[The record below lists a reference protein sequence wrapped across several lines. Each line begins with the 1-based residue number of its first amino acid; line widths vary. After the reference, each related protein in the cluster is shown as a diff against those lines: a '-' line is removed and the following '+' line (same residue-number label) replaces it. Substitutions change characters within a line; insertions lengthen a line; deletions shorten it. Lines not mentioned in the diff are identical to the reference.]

1 MYTEV
6 AEQLFNLIDNN
17 KDIRTDFFDALAVQ
31 NPKSALKSWFDDNVN
46 DNELQ
51 DLFRNGQNKE
61 GFLDWICSADG
72 GRFFMETVP
81 EINDQ
86 NIKYLPTRQKMS
98 DEQDRAI
105 YQEIEAEDSSIMN
118 QRERIRK
125 SMEDG
130 NYKSND
136 VDNDDEIQMALDAL
150 ESSEDDEL
158 NVVFDIVDGSF
169 DNEDSDDES
178 DIGSDE
184 VNMVFDI
191 IDGSEDDSSDEDF
204 EDGFE
209 DDSSDEDFED
219 GSEDDGHGYDEEED
233 VQHKKRIYLDHH
245 VNKVVEEI
253 DKEEKIDRYVHKK
266 YYVMKK
272 KELVSTENLNKL
284 EDELDAKNISYY
296 DFGKNDTIAIKI
308 YTQNEV
314 QLNRIFEKLDF
325 KARCVDIA
333 HYTDDWYS

>member
-1 MYTEV
+1 MNTDYSEV
-6 AEQLFNLIDNN
+6 AEQIFNLIDND
-17 KDIRTDFFDALAVQ
+17 KDIRNDFFDAMAVQ
-31 NPKSALKSWFDDNVN
+31 DQKTAIESWFNDNVN

-51 DLFRNGQNKE
+51 DLFKNGQNKE
-61 GFLDWICSADG
+61 GFLNWICG
-72 GRFFMETVP
+72 QPGNQFFTKTVP

-86 NIKYLPTRQKMS
+86 NINYLPTKQNMS
-98 DEQDRAI
+98 DEQDRDI
-105 YQEIEAEDSSIMN
+105 CQEIESEDSSIMN
-118 QRERIRK
+118 YREHIRK
-125 SMEDG
+125 SMSDG
-130 NYKSND
+130 EYKSD
-136 VDNDDEIQMALDAL
+136 EIDNDDEIQMAIDAL
-150 ESSEDDEL
+150 DSSEDDV
-158 NVVFDIVDGSF
+158 NIVF
-169 DNEDSDDES
+169 N
-178 DIGSDE
+178 
-184 VNMVFDI
+184 I

-204 EDGFE
+204 D
-209 DDSSDEDFED
+209 D
-219 GSEDDGHGYDEEED
+219 GSEDDGHKYDEEEDED

-272 KELVSTENLNKL
+272 KELISTENLNRL
-284 EDELDAKNISYY
+284 EDELDSKNISYY

-333 HYTDDWYS
+333 HYTDNWYS

>member
-6 AEQLFNLIDNN
+6 AEQLFNLIDND
-17 KDIRTDFFDALAVQ
+17 KDIRNDFFDALAVQ
-31 NPKSALKSWFDDNVN
+31 NQKPAVRSWFNDNVN

-51 DLFRNGQNKE
+51 DLFKNGQNKE
-61 GFLDWICSADG
+61 GFLDWICSDSG

-86 NIKYLPTRQKMS
+86 NIKYLPTKQNMS
-98 DEQDRAI
+98 DEQDRDI
-105 YQEIEAEDSSIMN
+105 CQEIESEDSSIMN
-118 QRERIRK
+118 YREHIRK
-125 SMEDG
+125 SMSDG
-130 NYKSND
+130 EYKSD
-136 VDNDDEIQMALDAL
+136 EIDNDDEIQMAIDAL
-150 ESSEDDEL
+150 DSSEDDDV
-158 NVVFDIVDGSF
+158 NIVF
-169 DNEDSDDES
+169 N
-178 DIGSDE
+178 
-184 VNMVFDI
+184 I

-204 EDGFE
+204 D
-209 DDSSDEDFED
+209 D
-219 GSEDDGHGYDEEED
+219 GSEDDGHKYDEEEEEDED

-272 KELVSTENLNKL
+272 KELISTENLNRL
-284 EDELDAKNISYY
+284 EDELDSKNISYY

-333 HYTDDWYS
+333 HYTDNWYS

>member
-1 MYTEV
+1 MNTDYSEV
-6 AEQLFNLIDNN
+6 AEQIFNLIDND
-17 KDIRTDFFDALAVQ
+17 KDIRNDFFDAIAVQ
-31 NPKSALKSWFDDNVN
+31 DQKTAIESWFNDNVN

-51 DLFRNGQNKE
+51 DLFKNGQNKE
-61 GFLDWICSADG
+61 GFLNWICG
-72 GRFFMETVP
+72 QPGNLFFTKTVP

-86 NIKYLPTRQKMS
+86 NIKYLPTKQNMS
-98 DEQDRAI
+98 DKQDRDI
-105 YQEIEAEDSSIMN
+105 CQEIESEDSSIMN
-118 QRERIRK
+118 YKEHIRK
-125 SMEDG
+125 SMSDG
-130 NYKSND
+130 EYKSD
-136 VDNDDEIQMALDAL
+136 EIDNDDEIQMAIDAL
-150 ESSEDDEL
+150 DSSEDDDV
-158 NVVFDIVDGSF
+158 NIVF
-169 DNEDSDDES
+169 N
-178 DIGSDE
+178 
-184 VNMVFDI
+184 I

-204 EDGFE
+204 D
-209 DDSSDEDFED
+209 D
-219 GSEDDGHGYDEEED
+219 GSEDDGHEYDEEED
-233 VQHKKRIYLDHH
+233 ENVQHKKRIYLDHH

-272 KELVSTENLNKL
+272 KELISTENLNRL
-284 EDELDAKNISYY
+284 EDELDSKNISYY

>member
-1 MYTEV
+1 MNTDYSEV
-6 AEQLFNLIDNN
+6 AEQIFNLIDND
-17 KDIRTDFFDALAVQ
+17 KDIRNDFFDAMAVQ
-31 NPKSALKSWFDDNVN
+31 DQKTAIESWFNDNVN

-51 DLFRNGQNKE
+51 DLFKNGQNKE
-61 GFLDWICSADG
+61 GFLNWICG
-72 GRFFMETVP
+72 QPGNLFFTKTVP

-86 NIKYLPTRQKMS
+86 NIKYLPTKQNMS
-98 DEQDRAI
+98 DEQDRDI
-105 YQEIEAEDSSIMN
+105 CQEIESEDSSIMN
-118 QRERIRK
+118 YREHIRK
-125 SMEDG
+125 SMSDG
-130 NYKSND
+130 EYKSD
-136 VDNDDEIQMALDAL
+136 EIDNDDEIQMAIDAL
-150 ESSEDDEL
+150 DSSEDDDV
-158 NVVFDIVDGSF
+158 NIVF
-169 DNEDSDDES
+169 N
-178 DIGSDE
+178 
-184 VNMVFDI
+184 I

-204 EDGFE
+204 D
-209 DDSSDEDFED
+209 D
-219 GSEDDGHGYDEEED
+219 GSEDDGHEYDEEEDED

-272 KELVSTENLNKL
+272 KELISTENLNRL
-284 EDELDAKNISYY
+284 EDELDSKNISYY

-333 HYTDDWYS
+333 HYTDNWYS

>member
-1 MYTEV
+1 MNTDYSEV
-6 AEQLFNLIDNN
+6 AEQIFNLIDND
-17 KDIRTDFFDALAVQ
+17 KDIRNDFFDAMAVQ
-31 NPKSALKSWFDDNVN
+31 DQKTAIESWFNDNVN

-51 DLFRNGQNKE
+51 DLFKNGQNKE
-61 GFLDWICSADG
+61 GFLNWICG
-72 GRFFMETVP
+72 QPGNLFFTKTVP

-86 NIKYLPTRQKMS
+86 NIKYLPTKQNMS
-98 DEQDRAI
+98 DEQDRDI
-105 YQEIEAEDSSIMN
+105 CQEIESEDSSIMN
-118 QRERIRK
+118 YREHIRK
-125 SMEDG
+125 SMSDG
-130 NYKSND
+130 EYKSD
-136 VDNDDEIQMALDAL
+136 EIDNDDEIQMAIDAL
-150 ESSEDDEL
+150 DSSEDDDV
-158 NVVFDIVDGSF
+158 NIVF
-169 DNEDSDDES
+169 N
-178 DIGSDE
+178 
-184 VNMVFDI
+184 I

-204 EDGFE
+204 D
-209 DDSSDEDFED
+209 D
-219 GSEDDGHGYDEEED
+219 GSEDDGHKYDEEEDED

-272 KELVSTENLNKL
+272 KELISTENLNRL
-284 EDELDAKNISYY
+284 EDELDSKNISYY

>member
-1 MYTEV
+1 MNTDYSEV
-6 AEQLFNLIDNN
+6 AEQIFNLIDND
-17 KDIRTDFFDALAVQ
+17 KDIRNDFFDAMAVQ
-31 NPKSALKSWFDDNVN
+31 DQKTAIESWFNDNVN

-51 DLFRNGQNKE
+51 DLFKNGQNKE
-61 GFLDWICSADG
+61 GFLNWICG
-72 GRFFMETVP
+72 QPGNQFFTKTVP

-86 NIKYLPTRQKMS
+86 NIKYLPTKQNMS
-98 DEQDRAI
+98 DEQDRDI
-105 YQEIEAEDSSIMN
+105 CQEIESEDSSIMN
-118 QRERIRK
+118 YREHIRK
-125 SMEDG
+125 SMSDG
-130 NYKSND
+130 EYKSD
-136 VDNDDEIQMALDAL
+136 EIDNDDEIQMAIDAL
-150 ESSEDDEL
+150 DSSEDDDV
-158 NVVFDIVDGSF
+158 NIVF
-169 DNEDSDDES
+169 N
-178 DIGSDE
+178 
-184 VNMVFDI
+184 I

-204 EDGFE
+204 D
-209 DDSSDEDFED
+209 D
-219 GSEDDGHGYDEEED
+219 GSEDDGHKYDEEED
-233 VQHKKRIYLDHH
+233 EDIQHKKRIYLDHH

-272 KELVSTENLNKL
+272 KELISTENLNRL
-284 EDELDAKNISYY
+284 EDELDSKNISYY

>member
-1 MYTEV
+1 MNTDYSEV
-6 AEQLFNLIDNN
+6 AEQIFNLIDND
-17 KDIRTDFFDALAVQ
+17 KDIRNDFFDAMAVQ
-31 NPKSALKSWFDDNVN
+31 DQKTAIESWFNDNVN

-51 DLFRNGQNKE
+51 DLFKNGQNKE
-61 GFLDWICSADG
+61 GFLNWICG
-72 GRFFMETVP
+72 QPGNQFFTKTVP

-86 NIKYLPTRQKMS
+86 NINYLPTKQNMS
-98 DEQDRAI
+98 DEQDRDI
-105 YQEIEAEDSSIMN
+105 CQEIESEDSSIMN
-118 QRERIRK
+118 YREHIRK
-125 SMEDG
+125 SMSDG
-130 NYKSND
+130 EYKSD
-136 VDNDDEIQMALDAL
+136 EIDNDDEIQMAIDAL
-150 ESSEDDEL
+150 DSSEDDDV
-158 NVVFDIVDGSF
+158 NIVF
-169 DNEDSDDES
+169 N
-178 DIGSDE
+178 
-184 VNMVFDI
+184 I

-204 EDGFE
+204 D
-209 DDSSDEDFED
+209 D
-219 GSEDDGHGYDEEED
+219 GSEDDGHKYDEEEDEDED

-272 KELVSTENLNKL
+272 KELISTENLNRL
-284 EDELDAKNISYY
+284 EDELDSKNISYY

>member
-1 MYTEV
+1 MNTDYSEV
-6 AEQLFNLIDNN
+6 AEQIFNLIDND
-17 KDIRTDFFDALAVQ
+17 KDIRNDFFDAMAVQ
-31 NPKSALKSWFDDNVN
+31 DQKTAIESWFNDNVN

-51 DLFRNGQNKE
+51 DLFKNGQNKE
-61 GFLDWICSADG
+61 GFLNWICG
-72 GRFFMETVP
+72 QPGNLFFMKTVP

-86 NIKYLPTRQKMS
+86 NIKYLPTKQNMS
-98 DEQDRAI
+98 DKQDRDI
-105 YQEIEAEDSSIMN
+105 CQEIESEDSSIMN
-118 QRERIRK
+118 YREHIRK
-125 SMEDG
+125 SMSDG
-130 NYKSND
+130 EYKSD
-136 VDNDDEIQMALDAL
+136 EIDNDDEIQMAIDAL
-150 ESSEDDEL
+150 DSSEDDDV
-158 NVVFDIVDGSF
+158 NIVF
-169 DNEDSDDES
+169 N
-178 DIGSDE
+178 
-184 VNMVFDI
+184 I

-204 EDGFE
+204 D
-209 DDSSDEDFED
+209 D
-219 GSEDDGHGYDEEED
+219 GSEDDGHEYDEEEDED

-272 KELVSTENLNKL
+272 KELISTENLNRL
-284 EDELDAKNISYY
+284 EDELDSKNISYY

>member
-1 MYTEV
+1 MNTDYSEV
-6 AEQLFNLIDNN
+6 AEQIFNLIDND
-17 KDIRTDFFDALAVQ
+17 KDIRNDFFDAMAVQ
-31 NPKSALKSWFDDNVN
+31 DQKTAIESWFNDNVN

-51 DLFRNGQNKE
+51 DLFKNGQNKE
-61 GFLDWICSADG
+61 GFLDWICG
-72 GRFFMETVP
+72 QPGNLFFTKTVP

-86 NIKYLPTRQKMS
+86 NIKYLPTKQNMS
-98 DEQDRAI
+98 DEQDRDI
-105 YQEIEAEDSSIMN
+105 CQEIESEDSSIMN
-118 QRERIRK
+118 YREHIRK
-125 SMEDG
+125 SMSDG
-130 NYKSND
+130 EYKSD
-136 VDNDDEIQMALDAL
+136 EIDNDDEIQMAIDAMD
-150 ESSEDDEL
+150 SSEDDDV
-158 NVVFDIVDGSF
+158 NIVF
-169 DNEDSDDES
+169 N
-178 DIGSDE
+178 
-184 VNMVFDI
+184 I

-204 EDGFE
+204 D
-209 DDSSDEDFED
+209 D
-219 GSEDDGHGYDEEED
+219 GSEDDGHKYDEDEDED

-272 KELVSTENLNKL
+272 KELISTENLNRL
-284 EDELDAKNISYY
+284 EDELDSKNISYY

>member
-1 MYTEV
+1 MIWPPDFLVDKYTNFQRISSMNTDYSEV
-6 AEQLFNLIDNN
+6 AEQIFNLIDND
-17 KDIRTDFFDALAVQ
+17 KDIRNDFFDAMAVQ
-31 NPKSALKSWFDDNVN
+31 DQKTAIESWFNDNVN

-51 DLFRNGQNKE
+51 DLFKNGQNKE
-61 GFLDWICSADG
+61 GFLNWICG
-72 GRFFMETVP
+72 QPGNQFFTKTVP

-86 NIKYLPTRQKMS
+86 NIKYLPTKQNMS
-98 DEQDRAI
+98 DEQDRDI
-105 YQEIEAEDSSIMN
+105 CQEIESEDSSIMN
-118 QRERIRK
+118 YREHIRK
-125 SMEDG
+125 SMSDG
-130 NYKSND
+130 EYKSD
-136 VDNDDEIQMALDAL
+136 EIDNDDEIQMAIDAL
-150 ESSEDDEL
+150 DSSEDDDV
-158 NVVFDIVDGSF
+158 NIVF
-169 DNEDSDDES
+169 N
-178 DIGSDE
+178 
-184 VNMVFDI
+184 I

-204 EDGFE
+204 D
-209 DDSSDEDFED
+209 D
-219 GSEDDGHGYDEEED
+219 GSEDDGHEYDEEEDED

-272 KELVSTENLNKL
+272 KELISTENLNRL
-284 EDELDAKNISYY
+284 EDELDSKNISYY

-333 HYTDDWYS
+333 HYTDNWYS

>member
-1 MYTEV
+1 MNTDYSEV
-6 AEQLFNLIDNN
+6 AEQIFNLIDND
-17 KDIRTDFFDALAVQ
+17 KDIRNDFFDAMAVQ
-31 NPKSALKSWFDDNVN
+31 DQKTAIESWFNDNVN
-46 DNELQ
+46 DNEHQ
-51 DLFRNGQNKE
+51 DLLKNGQNKE
-61 GFLDWICSADG
+61 GFLNWICG
-72 GRFFMETVP
+72 QPGNLFFTKTVP

-86 NIKYLPTRQKMS
+86 NIKYLPTKQNMS
-98 DEQDRAI
+98 DEQDRDI
-105 YQEIEAEDSSIMN
+105 CQEIESEDSSIMN
-118 QRERIRK
+118 YREHIRK
-125 SMEDG
+125 SMSDG
-130 NYKSND
+130 EYKSD
-136 VDNDDEIQMALDAL
+136 EIDNDDEIQMAIDAL
-150 ESSEDDEL
+150 DSSEDDDV
-158 NVVFDIVDGSF
+158 NIVF
-169 DNEDSDDES
+169 N
-178 DIGSDE
+178 
-184 VNMVFDI
+184 I

-204 EDGFE
+204 D
-209 DDSSDEDFED
+209 D
-219 GSEDDGHGYDEEED
+219 GSEDDGHEYDEEEDED

-272 KELVSTENLNKL
+272 KELISTENLNRL
-284 EDELDAKNISYY
+284 EDELDSKNISYY

>member
-1 MYTEV
+1 MIWPPDFLVDKYTNFQRISSMNTDYSEV
-6 AEQLFNLIDNN
+6 AEQIFNLIDND
-17 KDIRTDFFDALAVQ
+17 KDIRNDFFDAMAVQ
-31 NPKSALKSWFDDNVN
+31 DQKTAIESWFNDNVN

-51 DLFRNGQNKE
+51 DLFKNGQNKE
-61 GFLDWICSADG
+61 GFLNWICG
-72 GRFFMETVP
+72 QPGNLFFMKTVP

-86 NIKYLPTRQKMS
+86 NIKYLPTKQNMS
-98 DEQDRAI
+98 DEQDRDI
-105 YQEIEAEDSSIMN
+105 CQEIESEDSSIMN
-118 QRERIRK
+118 YREHIRK
-125 SMEDG
+125 SMSDG
-130 NYKSND
+130 EYKSD
-136 VDNDDEIQMALDAL
+136 EIDNDDEIQMAIDAL
-150 ESSEDDEL
+150 DSSEDDDV
-158 NVVFDIVDGSF
+158 NIVF
-169 DNEDSDDES
+169 N
-178 DIGSDE
+178 
-184 VNMVFDI
+184 I

-204 EDGFE
+204 D
-209 DDSSDEDFED
+209 D
-219 GSEDDGHGYDEEED
+219 GSEDDGHEYDEEEDED

-272 KELVSTENLNKL
+272 KELISTENLNRL
-284 EDELDAKNISYY
+284 EDELDSKNISYY

-333 HYTDDWYS
+333 HYTDNWYS

>member
-1 MYTEV
+1 MIWPPDFLVDKYTNFQRISSMNTDYSEV
-6 AEQLFNLIDNN
+6 AEQIFNLIDNN
-17 KDIRTDFFDALAVQ
+17 KDIRNDFFDAMAVQ
-31 NPKSALKSWFDDNVN
+31 DQKTAIESWFNDNVN

-51 DLFRNGQNKE
+51 DLFKNGQNKE
-61 GFLDWICSADG
+61 GFLDWICEQPG
-72 GRFFMETVP
+72 NLFFMKTVP

-86 NIKYLPTRQKMS
+86 NIKYLPTKQNMS
-98 DEQDRAI
+98 DEQDRDI
-105 YQEIEAEDSSIMN
+105 CQEIESEDSSIMN
-118 QRERIRK
+118 YREHIRK
-125 SMEDG
+125 SMSDG
-130 NYKSND
+130 EYKSD
-136 VDNDDEIQMALDAL
+136 EIDNDDEIQMAIDAL
-150 ESSEDDEL
+150 DSSEDDDV
-158 NVVFDIVDGSF
+158 NIVF
-169 DNEDSDDES
+169 N
-178 DIGSDE
+178 
-184 VNMVFDI
+184 I

-204 EDGFE
+204 D
-209 DDSSDEDFED
+209 D
-219 GSEDDGHGYDEEED
+219 GSEDDGHEYDEEEDED

-272 KELVSTENLNKL
+272 KELISTENLNRL
-284 EDELDAKNISYY
+284 EDELDSKNISYY

>member
-1 MYTEV
+1 MNTDYSEV
-6 AEQLFNLIDNN
+6 AEQIFNLIDND
-17 KDIRTDFFDALAVQ
+17 KDIRNDFFDAMAVQ
-31 NPKSALKSWFDDNVN
+31 DQKTAIESWFNDNVN
-46 DNELQ
+46 DIELQ
-51 DLFRNGQNKE
+51 DLFKNGQNKE
-61 GFLDWICSADG
+61 GFLDWICG
-72 GRFFMETVP
+72 QPGNLFFTKTVP

-86 NIKYLPTRQKMS
+86 NIKYLPTKQNMS
-98 DEQDRAI
+98 DEQDRDI
-105 YQEIEAEDSSIMN
+105 CQEIESEDSSIMN
-118 QRERIRK
+118 YREHIRK
-125 SMEDG
+125 SMSDG
-130 NYKSND
+130 EYKSD
-136 VDNDDEIQMALDAL
+136 EIDNDDEIQMAIDAL
-150 ESSEDDEL
+150 DSSEDDDV
-158 NVVFDIVDGSF
+158 NIVF
-169 DNEDSDDES
+169 N
-178 DIGSDE
+178 
-184 VNMVFDI
+184 I

-204 EDGFE
+204 D
-209 DDSSDEDFED
+209 D
-219 GSEDDGHGYDEEED
+219 GSEDDGHEYDEEED

-272 KELVSTENLNKL
+272 KELISTENLNRL
-284 EDELDAKNISYY
+284 EDELDSKNISYY

>member
-1 MYTEV
+1 MNTDYSEV
-6 AEQLFNLIDNN
+6 AEQIFNLIDND
-17 KDIRTDFFDALAVQ
+17 KDIRNDFFDAMAVQ
-31 NPKSALKSWFDDNVN
+31 DQKTAIESWFNDNVN

-51 DLFRNGQNKE
+51 DLFKTGQNKE
-61 GFLDWICSADG
+61 GFLNWICG
-72 GRFFMETVP
+72 QPGNLFFMKTVP

-86 NIKYLPTRQKMS
+86 NIKYLPTKQNMS
-98 DEQDRAI
+98 DEQDRDI
-105 YQEIEAEDSSIMN
+105 CQEIESEDSSIMN
-118 QRERIRK
+118 YREHIRK
-125 SMEDG
+125 SMSDG
-130 NYKSND
+130 EYKSD
-136 VDNDDEIQMALDAL
+136 EIDNDDEIQMAIDAL
-150 ESSEDDEL
+150 DSSEDDDV
-158 NVVFDIVDGSF
+158 NIVF
-169 DNEDSDDES
+169 N
-178 DIGSDE
+178 
-184 VNMVFDI
+184 I

-204 EDGFE
+204 D
-209 DDSSDEDFED
+209 D
-219 GSEDDGHGYDEEED
+219 GSEDDGHEYDEEEDED

-272 KELVSTENLNKL
+272 KELISTENLNRL
-284 EDELDAKNISYY
+284 EDELDSKNISYY

-333 HYTDDWYS
+333 HYTDNWYS

>member
-1 MYTEV
+1 MNTDYSEV
-6 AEQLFNLIDNN
+6 AEQIFNLIDND
-17 KDIRTDFFDALAVQ
+17 KDIRNDFFDAMAVQ
-31 NPKSALKSWFDDNVN
+31 DQKTAIESWFNDNVN

-51 DLFRNGQNKE
+51 DLFKNGQNKE
-61 GFLDWICSADG
+61 GFLNWICG
-72 GRFFMETVP
+72 QPGNQFFTKTVP

-86 NIKYLPTRQKMS
+86 NINYLPTKQNMS
-98 DEQDRAI
+98 DEQDRDI
-105 YQEIEAEDSSIMN
+105 CQEIESEDSSIMN
-118 QRERIRK
+118 YREHIRK
-125 SMEDG
+125 SMSDG
-130 NYKSND
+130 EYKSD
-136 VDNDDEIQMALDAL
+136 EIDNDDEIQMAIDAL
-150 ESSEDDEL
+150 DSSEDDV
-158 NVVFDIVDGSF
+158 NIVF
-169 DNEDSDDES
+169 N
-178 DIGSDE
+178 
-184 VNMVFDI
+184 I

-204 EDGFE
+204 D
-209 DDSSDEDFED
+209 D
-219 GSEDDGHGYDEEED
+219 GSEDDGHKYDEEEDED

-272 KELVSTENLNKL
+272 KELISTENLNRL
-284 EDELDAKNISYY
+284 EDELDSKNISYY

>member
-1 MYTEV
+1 MNTDYSEV
-6 AEQLFNLIDNN
+6 AEQIFNLIDND
-17 KDIRTDFFDALAVQ
+17 KDIRNDFFDAMAVQ
-31 NPKSALKSWFDDNVN
+31 DQKTAIESWFNDNVN

-51 DLFRNGQNKE
+51 DLFKNGQNKE
-61 GFLDWICSADG
+61 GFLDWICG
-72 GRFFMETVP
+72 QPGNLFFTKTVP

-86 NIKYLPTRQKMS
+86 NIKYLPTKQNMS
-98 DEQDRAI
+98 DEQDRDI
-105 YQEIEAEDSSIMN
+105 CQEIESEDSSIMN
-118 QRERIRK
+118 YREHIRK
-125 SMEDG
+125 SMSDG
-130 NYKSND
+130 EYKSD
-136 VDNDDEIQMALDAL
+136 EIDNDDEIQMAIDAL
-150 ESSEDDEL
+150 DSSEDDDV
-158 NVVFDIVDGSF
+158 NIVF
-169 DNEDSDDES
+169 N
-178 DIGSDE
+178 
-184 VNMVFDI
+184 I
-191 IDGSEDDSSDEDF
+191 IDGSEDDSSDKDF
-204 EDGFE
+204 D
-209 DDSSDEDFED
+209 D
-219 GSEDDGHGYDEEED
+219 GSEDDGHEYDEEEDED

-272 KELVSTENLNKL
+272 KELISTENLNRL
-284 EDELDAKNISYY
+284 EDELDSKNISYY

>member
-1 MYTEV
+1 MNTDYSEV
-6 AEQLFNLIDNN
+6 AEQIFNLIDND
-17 KDIRTDFFDALAVQ
+17 KDIRNDFFDAMAVQ
-31 NPKSALKSWFDDNVN
+31 DQKTAIESWFNDNVN

-51 DLFRNGQNKE
+51 DLFKNGQNKE
-61 GFLDWICSADG
+61 GFLDWICG
-72 GRFFMETVP
+72 QPGNLFFTKTVP

-86 NIKYLPTRQKMS
+86 NIKYLPTKQNMS
-98 DEQDRAI
+98 DEQDRDI
-105 YQEIEAEDSSIMN
+105 CQEIESEDSSIMN
-118 QRERIRK
+118 YREHIRK
-125 SMEDG
+125 SMSDG
-130 NYKSND
+130 EYKSD
-136 VDNDDEIQMALDAL
+136 EIDNDDEIQMAIDAL
-150 ESSEDDEL
+150 DSSEDDDV
-158 NVVFDIVDGSF
+158 NIVF
-169 DNEDSDDES
+169 N
-178 DIGSDE
+178 
-184 VNMVFDI
+184 I

-204 EDGFE
+204 D
-209 DDSSDEDFED
+209 D
-219 GSEDDGHGYDEEED
+219 GSEDDGHKYDEEEDEDED

-272 KELVSTENLNKL
+272 KELISTENLNRL
-284 EDELDAKNISYY
+284 EDELDSKNISYY

-333 HYTDDWYS
+333 HYTDNWYS

>member
-1 MYTEV
+1 MNTDYSEV
-6 AEQLFNLIDNN
+6 AEQIFNLIDND
-17 KDIRTDFFDALAVQ
+17 KDIRNDFFDAMAVQ
-31 NPKSALKSWFDDNVN
+31 DQKTAIESWFNDNVN

-51 DLFRNGQNKE
+51 DLFKNGQNKE
-61 GFLDWICSADG
+61 GFLNWICG
-72 GRFFMETVP
+72 QPGNLFFMKTVP

-86 NIKYLPTRQKMS
+86 NIKYLPTKQNMS
-98 DEQDRAI
+98 DEQDRDI
-105 YQEIEAEDSSIMN
+105 CQEIESEDSSIMN
-118 QRERIRK
+118 YREHIRK
-125 SMEDG
+125 SMSDG
-130 NYKSND
+130 EYKSD
-136 VDNDDEIQMALDAL
+136 EIDNDDEIQMAIDAL
-150 ESSEDDEL
+150 DSSEDDDV
-158 NVVFDIVDGSF
+158 NIVF
-169 DNEDSDDES
+169 N
-178 DIGSDE
+178 
-184 VNMVFDI
+184 I

-204 EDGFE
+204 D
-209 DDSSDEDFED
+209 D
-219 GSEDDGHGYDEEED
+219 GSEDDGHEYDEEED
-233 VQHKKRIYLDHH
+233 EDIQHKKRIYLDHH

-272 KELVSTENLNKL
+272 KELISTENLNRL
-284 EDELDAKNISYY
+284 EDELDSKNISYY

>member
-1 MYTEV
+1 MNTDYSEV
-6 AEQLFNLIDNN
+6 AEQIFNLIDND
-17 KDIRTDFFDALAVQ
+17 KDIRNDFFDAMAVQ
-31 NPKSALKSWFDDNVN
+31 DQKTAIESWFNDNVN

-51 DLFRNGQNKE
+51 DLFKNGQNKE
-61 GFLDWICSADG
+61 GFLNWICG
-72 GRFFMETVP
+72 QPGNLFFMKTVP

-86 NIKYLPTRQKMS
+86 NIKYLPTKQNMS
-98 DEQDRAI
+98 DEQDRDI
-105 YQEIEAEDSSIMN
+105 CQEIESEDSSIMN
-118 QRERIRK
+118 YREHIRK
-125 SMEDG
+125 SMSDG
-130 NYKSND
+130 EYKSD
-136 VDNDDEIQMALDAL
+136 EIDNDDEIQMAIDAL
-150 ESSEDDEL
+150 DSSEDDDV
-158 NVVFDIVDGSF
+158 NIVF
-169 DNEDSDDES
+169 N
-178 DIGSDE
+178 
-184 VNMVFDI
+184 I

-204 EDGFE
+204 D
-209 DDSSDEDFED
+209 D
-219 GSEDDGHGYDEEED
+219 GSEDDGHKYDEEEDEDED

-272 KELVSTENLNKL
+272 KELISTENLNRL
-284 EDELDAKNISYY
+284 EDELDSKNISYY

>member
-1 MYTEV
+1 MNTDYSEV
-6 AEQLFNLIDNN
+6 AEQIFNLIDND
-17 KDIRTDFFDALAVQ
+17 KDIRNDFFDAMAVQ
-31 NPKSALKSWFDDNVN
+31 DQKTAIESWFNDNVN

-51 DLFRNGQNKE
+51 DLFKNGQNKE
-61 GFLDWICSADG
+61 GFLNWICG
-72 GRFFMETVP
+72 QPGNLFFMKTVP

-86 NIKYLPTRQKMS
+86 NIKYLPTKQNMS
-98 DEQDRAI
+98 DEQDRDI
-105 YQEIEAEDSSIMN
+105 CQEIESEDSSIMN
-118 QRERIRK
+118 YREHIRK
-125 SMEDG
+125 SMSDG
-130 NYKSND
+130 EYKSD
-136 VDNDDEIQMALDAL
+136 EIDNDDEIQMAIDAL
-150 ESSEDDEL
+150 DSSEDDDV
-158 NVVFDIVDGSF
+158 NIVF
-169 DNEDSDDES
+169 N
-178 DIGSDE
+178 
-184 VNMVFDI
+184 I

-204 EDGFE
+204 D
-209 DDSSDEDFED
+209 D
-219 GSEDDGHGYDEEED
+219 GSEDDGHKYDEDED

-272 KELVSTENLNKL
+272 KELISTENLNRL
-284 EDELDAKNISYY
+284 EDELDSKNISYY

-333 HYTDDWYS
+333 HYTDNWYS

>member
-1 MYTEV
+1 MNTDYSEV
-6 AEQLFNLIDNN
+6 AEQIFNLIDNN
-17 KDIRTDFFDALAVQ
+17 KDIRNDFFDAMAVQ
-31 NPKSALKSWFDDNVN
+31 DQKTAIESWFNDNVN

-51 DLFRNGQNKE
+51 DLFKNGQNKE
-61 GFLDWICSADG
+61 GFLNWICG
-72 GRFFMETVP
+72 QPGNLFFMKTVP

-86 NIKYLPTRQKMS
+86 NIKYLPTKQNMS
-98 DEQDRAI
+98 DKQDRDI
-105 YQEIEAEDSSIMN
+105 CQEIESEDSSIMN
-118 QRERIRK
+118 YREHIRK
-125 SMEDG
+125 SMSDG
-130 NYKSND
+130 EYKSD
-136 VDNDDEIQMALDAL
+136 EIDNDDEIQMAIDAL
-150 ESSEDDEL
+150 DSSEDDDV
-158 NVVFDIVDGSF
+158 NIVF
-169 DNEDSDDES
+169 N
-178 DIGSDE
+178 
-184 VNMVFDI
+184 I

-204 EDGFE
+204 D
-209 DDSSDEDFED
+209 D
-219 GSEDDGHGYDEEED
+219 GSEDDGHEYDEEED
-233 VQHKKRIYLDHH
+233 ENVQHKKRIYLDHH

-272 KELVSTENLNKL
+272 KELISTENLNRL
-284 EDELDAKNISYY
+284 EDELDSKNISYY

>member
-1 MYTEV
+1 MNTDYSEV
-6 AEQLFNLIDNN
+6 AEQIFNLIDND
-17 KDIRTDFFDALAVQ
+17 KDIRNDFFDAMAVQ
-31 NPKSALKSWFDDNVN
+31 DQKTAIESWFNDNVN

-51 DLFRNGQNKE
+51 DLFKNGQNKE
-61 GFLDWICSADG
+61 GFLDWICG
-72 GRFFMETVP
+72 QPGNLFFTKTVP

-86 NIKYLPTRQKMS
+86 NIKYLPTKQNMS
-98 DEQDRAI
+98 DEQDRDI
-105 YQEIEAEDSSIMN
+105 CQEIESEDSSIMN
-118 QRERIRK
+118 YSEHIRK
-125 SMEDG
+125 SMSDG
-130 NYKSND
+130 EYKSD
-136 VDNDDEIQMALDAL
+136 EIDNDDEIQMAIDAMD
-150 ESSEDDEL
+150 SSEDDDV
-158 NVVFDIVDGSF
+158 NIVF
-169 DNEDSDDES
+169 N
-178 DIGSDE
+178 
-184 VNMVFDI
+184 I

-204 EDGFE
+204 D
-209 DDSSDEDFED
+209 D
-219 GSEDDGHGYDEEED
+219 GSEDDGHEYDEEED

-253 DKEEKIDRYVHKK
+253 DKEEKIDRFAHKK

-272 KELVSTENLNKL
+272 KELLSTENLNRL
-284 EDELDAKNISYY
+284 EDELDSKNISYY

>member
-1 MYTEV
+1 MNTDYSEV
-6 AEQLFNLIDNN
+6 AEQIFNLIDND
-17 KDIRTDFFDALAVQ
+17 KDIRNDFFDAMAVQ
-31 NPKSALKSWFDDNVN
+31 DQKTAIESWFNDNVN

-51 DLFRNGQNKE
+51 DLFKNGQNKE
-61 GFLDWICSADG
+61 GFLNWICG
-72 GRFFMETVP
+72 QPGNLFFTKTVP

-86 NIKYLPTRQKMS
+86 NIKYLPTKQKMS
-98 DEQDRAI
+98 DEQDRDI
-105 YQEIEAEDSSIMN
+105 CQEIESEDSSIMN
-118 QRERIRK
+118 YREHIRK
-125 SMEDG
+125 SMSDG
-130 NYKSND
+130 EYKSD
-136 VDNDDEIQMALDAL
+136 EIDNDDEIQMAIDAL
-150 ESSEDDEL
+150 DSSEDDDV
-158 NVVFDIVDGSF
+158 NIVF
-169 DNEDSDDES
+169 N
-178 DIGSDE
+178 
-184 VNMVFDI
+184 I

-204 EDGFE
+204 D
-209 DDSSDEDFED
+209 D
-219 GSEDDGHGYDEEED
+219 GSEDDGHKYDEEEDEEED

-272 KELVSTENLNKL
+272 KELISTENLNRL
-284 EDELDAKNISYY
+284 EDELDSKNISYY

-333 HYTDDWYS
+333 HYTDNWYS

>member
-1 MYTEV
+1 MNTDYSEV
-6 AEQLFNLIDNN
+6 AEQIFNLIDND
-17 KDIRTDFFDALAVQ
+17 KDIRNDFFDAMAVQ
-31 NPKSALKSWFDDNVN
+31 DQKTAIESWFNDNVN

-51 DLFRNGQNKE
+51 DLFKNGQNKE
-61 GFLDWICSADG
+61 GFLDWICG
-72 GRFFMETVP
+72 QPGNLFFMKTVP

-86 NIKYLPTRQKMS
+86 NIKYLPTKQNMS
-98 DEQDRAI
+98 DEQDRDI
-105 YQEIEAEDSSIMN
+105 CQEIESEDSSIMN
-118 QRERIRK
+118 YREHIRK
-125 SMEDG
+125 SMSDG
-130 NYKSND
+130 EYKSD
-136 VDNDDEIQMALDAL
+136 EIDNDDEIQMAIDAQD
-150 ESSEDDEL
+150 SSEEDDV
-158 NVVFDIVDGSF
+158 NIVF
-169 DNEDSDDES
+169 N
-178 DIGSDE
+178 
-184 VNMVFDI
+184 I

-204 EDGFE
+204 D
-209 DDSSDEDFED
+209 D
-219 GSEDDGHGYDEEED
+219 GSEDDGHEYDEEED
-233 VQHKKRIYLDHH
+233 EDIQHKKRIYLDHH

-272 KELVSTENLNKL
+272 KELVSTENLNRL
-284 EDELDAKNISYY
+284 EDELDSKNISYY

>member
-1 MYTEV
+1 MNTDYSEV
-6 AEQLFNLIDNN
+6 AEQIFNLIDND
-17 KDIRTDFFDALAVQ
+17 KDIRNDFFDAMAVQ
-31 NPKSALKSWFDDNVN
+31 DQKTAIKSWFNDNVN

-51 DLFRNGQNKE
+51 DLFKNGQNKE
-61 GFLDWICSADG
+61 GFLNWICG
-72 GRFFMETVP
+72 QPGNLFFMKTVP

-86 NIKYLPTRQKMS
+86 NIKYLPTKQNMS
-98 DEQDRAI
+98 DEQDRDI
-105 YQEIEAEDSSIMN
+105 CQEIESEDSSIMN
-118 QRERIRK
+118 YREHIRK
-125 SMEDG
+125 SMSDG
-130 NYKSND
+130 EYKSD
-136 VDNDDEIQMALDAL
+136 EIDNDDEIQMAIDAL
-150 ESSEDDEL
+150 DSSEDDDV
-158 NVVFDIVDGSF
+158 NIVF
-169 DNEDSDDES
+169 N
-178 DIGSDE
+178 
-184 VNMVFDI
+184 I

-204 EDGFE
+204 D
-209 DDSSDEDFED
+209 D
-219 GSEDDGHGYDEEED
+219 GSEDDGHEYDEEEDED

-272 KELVSTENLNKL
+272 KELISTENLNRL
-284 EDELDAKNISYY
+284 EDELDSKNISYY

>member
-1 MYTEV
+1 MNTDYSEV
-6 AEQLFNLIDNN
+6 AEQIFNLIDND
-17 KDIRTDFFDALAVQ
+17 KDIRNDFFDAMAVQ
-31 NPKSALKSWFDDNVN
+31 DQKTAIESWFNDNVN

-51 DLFRNGQNKE
+51 DLFKNGQNKE
-61 GFLDWICSADG
+61 EFLNWICG
-72 GRFFMETVP
+72 QPGNLFFMKTVP

-86 NIKYLPTRQKMS
+86 NIKYLPTKQNMS
-98 DEQDRAI
+98 DEQDRDI
-105 YQEIEAEDSSIMN
+105 CQEIESEDSSIMN
-118 QRERIRK
+118 YREHIRK
-125 SMEDG
+125 SMSDG
-130 NYKSND
+130 EYKSD
-136 VDNDDEIQMALDAL
+136 EIDNDDEIQMAIDAL
-150 ESSEDDEL
+150 DSSEDDDV
-158 NVVFDIVDGSF
+158 NIVF
-169 DNEDSDDES
+169 N
-178 DIGSDE
+178 
-184 VNMVFDI
+184 I

-204 EDGFE
+204 D
-209 DDSSDEDFED
+209 D
-219 GSEDDGHGYDEEED
+219 GSEDDGHEYDEEEDED

-272 KELVSTENLNKL
+272 KELISTENLNRL
-284 EDELDAKNISYY
+284 EDELDSKNISYY

>member
-1 MYTEV
+1 MNTDYSEV
-6 AEQLFNLIDNN
+6 AEQIFNLIDND
-17 KDIRTDFFDALAVQ
+17 KDIRNDFFDAMAVQ
-31 NPKSALKSWFDDNVN
+31 DQKTAIESWFNDNVN

-51 DLFRNGQNKE
+51 DLFKNGQNKE
-61 GFLDWICSADG
+61 GFLNWICG
-72 GRFFMETVP
+72 QPGNLFFTKTVP

-86 NIKYLPTRQKMS
+86 NIKYLPTKQNMS
-98 DEQDRAI
+98 DEQDRDI
-105 YQEIEAEDSSIMN
+105 CQEIESEDSSIMN
-118 QRERIRK
+118 YREHIRK
-125 SMEDG
+125 SMSDG
-130 NYKSND
+130 EYKSD
-136 VDNDDEIQMALDAL
+136 EIDNDDEIQMAIDAL
-150 ESSEDDEL
+150 DSSEDDDV
-158 NVVFDIVDGSF
+158 NIVF
-169 DNEDSDDES
+169 N
-178 DIGSDE
+178 
-184 VNMVFDI
+184 I

-204 EDGFE
+204 D
-209 DDSSDEDFED
+209 D
-219 GSEDDGHGYDEEED
+219 GSEDDGHEYDEEEEEDED

-272 KELVSTENLNKL
+272 KELISTENLNRL
-284 EDELDAKNISYY
+284 EDELDSKNISYY

>member
-1 MYTEV
+1 MNTDYSEV
-6 AEQLFNLIDNN
+6 AEQIFNLIDND
-17 KDIRTDFFDALAVQ
+17 KDIRNDFFDAMAVQ
-31 NPKSALKSWFDDNVN
+31 DQKTAIESWFNDNVN

-51 DLFRNGQNKE
+51 DLFKNGQNKE
-61 GFLDWICSADG
+61 GFLNWICG
-72 GRFFMETVP
+72 QPGNLFFMKTVP

-86 NIKYLPTRQKMS
+86 NIKYLPTKQNMS
-98 DEQDRAI
+98 DEQDRDI
-105 YQEIEAEDSSIMN
+105 CQEIESEDSSIMN
-118 QRERIRK
+118 YREHIRK
-125 SMEDG
+125 SMSDG
-130 NYKSND
+130 EYKSD
-136 VDNDDEIQMALDAL
+136 EIDNDDEIQMAIDAL
-150 ESSEDDEL
+150 DSSEDDDV
-158 NVVFDIVDGSF
+158 NIVF
-169 DNEDSDDES
+169 N
-178 DIGSDE
+178 
-184 VNMVFDI
+184 I
-191 IDGSEDDSSDEDF
+191 IDGYEDDSSDEDF
-204 EDGFE
+204 D
-209 DDSSDEDFED
+209 D
-219 GSEDDGHGYDEEED
+219 GSEDDGHEYDEEEDED

-272 KELVSTENLNKL
+272 KELISTENLNRL
-284 EDELDAKNISYY
+284 EDELDSKNISYY

>member
-1 MYTEV
+1 MNTDYSEV
-6 AEQLFNLIDNN
+6 AEQIFNLIDND
-17 KDIRTDFFDALAVQ
+17 KDIRNDFFDAMAVQ
-31 NPKSALKSWFDDNVN
+31 DQKTAIESWFNDNVN

-51 DLFRNGQNKE
+51 DLFKNGQNKE
-61 GFLDWICSADG
+61 GFLNWICG
-72 GRFFMETVP
+72 QPGNLFFTKTVP

-86 NIKYLPTRQKMS
+86 NIKYLPTKQNMS
-98 DEQDRAI
+98 DEQDRDI
-105 YQEIEAEDSSIMN
+105 CQEIESEDSSIMN
-118 QRERIRK
+118 YREHIRK
-125 SMEDG
+125 SMSDG
-130 NYKSND
+130 EYKSD
-136 VDNDDEIQMALDAL
+136 EIDNDDEIQMAIDAL
-150 ESSEDDEL
+150 DSSEDDDV
-158 NVVFDIVDGSF
+158 NIVF
-169 DNEDSDDES
+169 N
-178 DIGSDE
+178 
-184 VNMVFDI
+184 I

-204 EDGFE
+204 D
-209 DDSSDEDFED
+209 D
-219 GSEDDGHGYDEEED
+219 GSEDDGHEYDEEEDED

-272 KELVSTENLNKL
+272 KELISTENLNRL
-284 EDELDAKNISYY
+284 EDELDSKNISYY

>member
-1 MYTEV
+1 MNTDYSEV
-6 AEQLFNLIDNN
+6 AEQIFNLIDND
-17 KDIRTDFFDALAVQ
+17 KDIRNDFFDAMAVQ
-31 NPKSALKSWFDDNVN
+31 DQKTAIESWFNDNVN

-51 DLFRNGQNKE
+51 DLFKNGQNKE
-61 GFLDWICSADG
+61 GFLNWICG
-72 GRFFMETVP
+72 QPGNLFFTKTVP

-86 NIKYLPTRQKMS
+86 NIKYLPTKQNMS
-98 DEQDRAI
+98 DEQDRDI
-105 YQEIEAEDSSIMN
+105 CQEIESEDSSIMN
-118 QRERIRK
+118 YREHIRK
-125 SMEDG
+125 SMSDG
-130 NYKSND
+130 EYKSD
-136 VDNDDEIQMALDAL
+136 EIDNDDEIQMAIDAL
-150 ESSEDDEL
+150 DSSEDDDV
-158 NVVFDIVDGSF
+158 NIVF
-169 DNEDSDDES
+169 N
-178 DIGSDE
+178 
-184 VNMVFDI
+184 I

-204 EDGFE
+204 D
-209 DDSSDEDFED
+209 D
-219 GSEDDGHGYDEEED
+219 GSEDDGPEYDEEEDED

-272 KELVSTENLNKL
+272 KELISTENLNRL
-284 EDELDAKNISYY
+284 EDELDSKNISYY

>member
-1 MYTEV
+1 MNTDYSEV
-6 AEQLFNLIDNN
+6 AEQIFNLIDND
-17 KDIRTDFFDALAVQ
+17 KDIRNDFFDAMAVQ
-31 NPKSALKSWFDDNVN
+31 DQKTAIESWFNDNVN

-51 DLFRNGQNKE
+51 DLFKNGQNKE
-61 GFLDWICSADG
+61 GFLDWICEQPG
-72 GRFFMETVP
+72 NLFFMKTVP

-86 NIKYLPTRQKMS
+86 NIKYLPTKQNMS
-98 DEQDRAI
+98 DEQDRDI
-105 YQEIEAEDSSIMN
+105 CQEIESEDSSIMN
-118 QRERIRK
+118 YREHIRK
-125 SMEDG
+125 SMSDG
-130 NYKSND
+130 EYKSD
-136 VDNDDEIQMALDAL
+136 EIDNDDEIQMAIDAL
-150 ESSEDDEL
+150 DSSEDDDV
-158 NVVFDIVDGSF
+158 NIVF
-169 DNEDSDDES
+169 N
-178 DIGSDE
+178 
-184 VNMVFDI
+184 I

-204 EDGFE
+204 D
-209 DDSSDEDFED
+209 D
-219 GSEDDGHGYDEEED
+219 GSEDDGHKYDEEEDEDED

-272 KELVSTENLNKL
+272 KELISTENLNRL
-284 EDELDAKNISYY
+284 EDELDSKNISYY

-333 HYTDDWYS
+333 HYTDNWYS